1 MRFIQVEV
9 IVDITFMPEQLQ
21 YPQLQSAQPE
31 TPKNAET
38 MLSFVEFVQ
47 TRLTNASS
55 VAVMVIWALKM
66 RKINFCIYT
75 LVEHSVNKVSN
86 VNHTWCTKVNQWQW

>member
-1 MRFIQVEV
+1 
-9 IVDITFMPEQLQ
+9 MPEQLQ

-55 VAVMVIWALKM
+55 VAVMVTWALKM
-66 RKINFCIYT
+66 RKKT
-75 LVEHSVNKVSN
+75 LVEHSVKKVSN